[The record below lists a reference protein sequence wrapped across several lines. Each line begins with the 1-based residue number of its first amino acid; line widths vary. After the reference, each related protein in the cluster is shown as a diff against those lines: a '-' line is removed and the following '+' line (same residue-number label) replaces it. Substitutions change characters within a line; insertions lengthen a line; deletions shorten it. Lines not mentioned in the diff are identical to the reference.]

1 MLYELIILI
10 FGWLYPAFASY
21 NGHNSQRAQVTW
33 LKFWIV
39 FGVFNA
45 VHFFTSCLE
54 PYVPFLG
61 SFKLCLLFWL
71 LPTMGGG
78 CLLVYDELI
87 DPLMQRNKH
96 TIRSAF
102 DGMTNVSSAL
112 LRELVKMIYHLL
124 VDIVEQCWQLTRNAD
139 DIHVTPRLQSA
150 INEVIAELRIARTQ
164 AATEG
169 TGGGSQLQLQLLDES
184 SDCLNE
190 GGGAATQEQQKKG
203 LEQDQTQLLI
213 QLEEANSAR
222 RMQLSLE
229 LASREHLAPIN
240 SSLHKLPPP
249 QPAKPKRGKRKLDT
263 PLQLAQMDEV
273 DRVYHEECGYE

>member
-21 NGHNSQRAQVTW
+21 NGNNSQRAQVTW

-164 AATEG
+164 AATEV
-169 TGGGSQLQLQLLDES
+169 TGGSSQLQLQLLDES
-184 SDCLNE
+184 SECLSEE
-190 GGGAATQEQQKKG
+190 GGADTQEEQKK
-203 LEQDQTQLLI
+203 EQTQLLI
-213 QLEEANSAR
+213 QLGEANSAR

-240 SSLHKLPPP
+240 SPLRKLPPP
-249 QPAKPKRGKRKLDT
+249 QPKPKRGKRKLDT
-263 PLQLAQMDEV
+263 PLQMAQMEEV
-273 DRVYHEECGYE
+273 DRVYHEVRKYE

>member
-21 NGHNSQRAQVTW
+21 NGNNSQRAQVTW

-164 AATEG
+164 AVTEG
-169 TGGGSQLQLQLLDES
+169 TVGSSQLQLQLLDES
-184 SDCLNE
+184 SECLSEEE
-190 GGGAATQEQQKKG
+190 GADTQEEQKK
-203 LEQDQTQLLI
+203 EQTQLLI
-213 QLEEANSAR
+213 QLGEANSAR

-240 SSLHKLPPP
+240 SPLRKLPPP
-249 QPAKPKRGKRKLDT
+249 QPKPKRGKRKLDT
-263 PLQLAQMDEV
+263 PLQLAQMEEV
-273 DRVYHEECGYE
+273 DRVYHEVRKYE

>member
-21 NGHNSQRAQVTW
+21 NGNNSQRAQVTW

-164 AATEG
+164 AATEV
-169 TGGGSQLQLQLLDES
+169 TGGSSQLQLQLLDES
-184 SDCLNE
+184 SECLSEE
-190 GGGAATQEQQKKG
+190 GEADTQEEQKK
-203 LEQDQTQLLI
+203 EQTQLLI
-213 QLEEANSAR
+213 QLGEANSAR

-240 SSLHKLPPP
+240 SPLRKLPPP
-249 QPAKPKRGKRKLDT
+249 QPKPKRGKRKLDT
-263 PLQLAQMDEV
+263 PLQLAQMEEV
-273 DRVYHEECGYE
+273 DRVYHEVRKYE

>member
-21 NGHNSQRAQVTW
+21 NGNNSQRAQVTW

-164 AATEG
+164 AATEV
-169 TGGGSQLQLQLLDES
+169 TGGSSQLQLQLLDES
-184 SDCLNE
+184 SECLSEE
-190 GGGAATQEQQKKG
+190 GGADTQEEQKQ
-203 LEQDQTQLLI
+203 EQTQLLI
-213 QLEEANSAR
+213 QLGEANSAR

-240 SSLHKLPPP
+240 SPLRKLPPP
-249 QPAKPKRGKRKLDT
+249 QPKPKRGKRKLDT
-263 PLQLAQMDEV
+263 PLQLAQMEEV
-273 DRVYHEECGYE
+273 DRVYHEVRKYE

>member
-45 VHFFTSCLE
+45 MHFFTSFLE
-54 PYVPFLG
+54 PYVPFLC

-96 TIRSAF
+96 TIRLAF

-124 VDIVEQCWQLTRNAD
+124 VDIAEQCWQLTRNAD
-139 DIHVTPRLQSA
+139 DLQVTPRLQSA
-150 INEVIAELRIARTQ
+150 INAVIAELRIARTQ
-164 AATEG
+164 AATE
-169 TGGGSQLQLQLLDES
+169 QLLDES
-184 SDCLNE
+184 SSESLNDGE
-190 GGGAATQEQQKKG
+190 GEAFQQEKQQKRLEQEQTK
-203 LEQDQTQLLI
+203 LLI

-222 RMQLSLE
+222 RMGLSLQ

-240 SSLHKLPPP
+240 SRPHKLLPPP
-249 QPAKPKRGKRKLDT
+249 PLKPNKPKRGKRKLDT
-263 PLQLAQMDEV
+263 PSQLAQLG
-273 DRVYHEECGYE
+273 RVYRKECGYE

>member
-21 NGHNSQRAQVTW
+21 NGNNSQRAQVTW

-164 AATEG
+164 AATEV
-169 TGGGSQLQLQLLDES
+169 TGGSSQLQLQLLDES
-184 SDCLNE
+184 SECLSEE
-190 GGGAATQEQQKKG
+190 GGADTQEEQKK
-203 LEQDQTQLLI
+203 EQTQLLI
-213 QLEEANSAR
+213 QLGEANSAR

-240 SSLHKLPPP
+240 SPLRKLPPP
-249 QPAKPKRGKRKLDT
+249 QPKPKRGKRKLDT
-263 PLQLAQMDEV
+263 PLQLAQMEEV
-273 DRVYHEECGYE
+273 DRVYHEVRKYE